1 MEVEYLKH
9 AYSFLPSE
17 KVTAVGY
24 VCLCEEQAFILA
36 KSDYLQCVSYL
47 EEEYRNEIKAHWNE
61 YMRFKQ
67 QYGGYKH
74 SWVNRQF
81 REKTGR
87 CISSPV
93 NEEAKYN
100 PVHNTSGAVMSGDSR
115 LVDYLKVLSERRQAS
130 DCLTNARILNMKRS
144 EEARGY
150 GKFLTSTKK
159 AVGV

>member
-67 QYGGYKH
+67 F
-74 SWVNRQF
+74 VR
-81 REKTGR
+81 
-87 CISSPV
+87 
-93 NEEAKYN
+93 
-100 PVHNTSGAVMSGDSR
+100 
-115 LVDYLKVLSERRQAS
+115 
-130 DCLTNARILNMKRS
+130 
-144 EEARGY
+144 
-150 GKFLTSTKK
+150 
-159 AVGV
+159 